1 MSLCVLLES
10 STGKFYLRAIK
21 VDRVVKRSIHS
32 RCRWADKSFS
42 CFWILEREVA
52 LIHRFNRKCH
62 RLFWRSFFAFTVNAS
77 RFLIHNTPATGSSR
91 ILIVLLRIRMA
102 SYNATVYSHSFLSHS
117 ATFRSLVHPLHANAS
132 LLNIIRAGSE
142 YEIVWNWKGNVV
154 PFQLDVLYLSR
165 PRHDADRVT
174 VT

>member
-1 MSLCVLLES
+1 M
-10 STGKFYLRAIK
+10 KQ
-21 VDRVVKRSIHS
+21 SIHS
-32 RCRWADKSFS
+32 RCRWADKSSVAFGFS
-42 CFWILEREVA
+42 KER
-52 LIHRFNRKCH
+52 L
-62 RLFWRSFFAFTVNAS
+62 RSFAILAKNFIGQFDEAIVCCMHGQCTS
-77 RFLIHNTPATGSSR
+77 RFLNNTRAGSCR

-102 SYNATVYSHSFLSHS
+102 SYSRLFSLLPPYP

-154 PFQLDVLYLSR
+154 PFQLDVLYLSW

-174 VT
+174 VTRTNSGATPYFNRTSEKDAE